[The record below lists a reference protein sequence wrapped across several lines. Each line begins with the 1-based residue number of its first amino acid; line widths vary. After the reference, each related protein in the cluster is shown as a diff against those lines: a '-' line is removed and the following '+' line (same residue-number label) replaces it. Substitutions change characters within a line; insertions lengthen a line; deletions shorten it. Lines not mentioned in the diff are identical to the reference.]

1 MAFAQVDADKRNGAK
16 SLPRISG
23 LTMMAKTLRNMA
35 ISPLVVDEVSTP
47 KALRFVPDVL
57 RVCTK
62 TVMDNTDPDISFD
75 EQGVSNWWNDYQ
87 TILRTRPSEERCAE
101 LLEEALRSIK
111 EAGKGKTYDCILG
124 LSGGVDSSYLAYL
137 AKQWSLRP
145 LVVHFDNGW
154 DDELAVG
161 NIEIIVKKL
170 GFPLNTFVMNWPEFR
185 DLQRAYFKASVLDL
199 DVPADHMI
207 FGALHKIAYD
217 HKIQCVLSG
226 NNLATEWLLP
236 RAWYYSKFD
245 LVNLMGIHRAF
256 GEIPMKHLPKL
267 GVWQRLYYQ
276 RVKLIQDLKILELV
290 PYKKMGA
297 KRFLIDEFQWRDY
310 GGKHYESVFTRF
322 YQGYILPTK
331 YGIDKRKAHLSNL
344 ICNGEI
350 TRGGALEELS
360 RPTDDPGR
368 QQADKRYVAKKL
380 GWSEAEFEDIL
391 ALPPR
396 RHEEFGTDALQSR
409 LADVTL
415 KYCQPFARFGRAIWN
430 R

>member
-1 MAFAQVDADKRNGAK
+1 VAAAAAGFER
-16 SLPRISG
+16 R
-23 LTMMAKTLRNMA
+23 
-35 ISPLVVDEVSTP
+35 
-47 KALRFVPDVL
+47 RFVPEKL
-57 RVCTK
+57 RLCTQ

-75 EQGVSNWWNDYQ
+75 EFGVSNWWHDYQ
-87 TILRTRPSEERCAE
+87 KILETRCSSEDRSA
-101 LLEEALRSIK
+101 LLERELRKIK
-111 EAGKGKTYDCILG
+111 ESGKAKQYDCILG
-124 LSGGVDSSYLAYL
+124 LSGGVDSSYMAYL
-137 AKQWSLRP
+137 AKQWGLRP
-145 LVVHFDNGW
+145 LLVHFDNGW

-161 NIEIIVKKL
+161 NIETIVRKL
-170 GFPLNTFVMNWPEFR
+170 HLPLHTFVMNWPEFR

-207 FGALHKIAYD
+207 FGALHKTACEY
-217 HKIQCVLSG
+217 KIPYVLSG

-245 LVNLMGIHRAF
+245 LVNLTGIHRAF

-276 RVKLIQDLKILELV
+276 RVKMIQDLKVLELV
-290 PYKKMGA
+290 PYKKMEA
-297 KRFLIDEFQWRDY
+297 KRFLIDEFGWRDY

-350 TRGGALEELS
+350 TRSEALKELS
-360 RPTDDPGR
+360 KPTDDPGR
-368 QQADKRYVAKKL
+368 QQTDKRYVAKKL
-380 GWSEAEFEDIL
+380 GWSQAEFEDVL

-396 RHEEFGTDALQSR
+396 THEEFGTDALQSR
-409 LADVTL
+409 LADLTT
-415 KYCQPFARFGRAIWN
+415 KYCQPFARVGRAIWN
-430 R
+430 RNFSVR

>member
-1 MAFAQVDADKRNGAK
+1 VEPSHIIVDRVLESKP
-16 SLPRISG
+16 S
-23 LTMMAKTLRNMA
+23 KT
-35 ISPLVVDEVSTP
+35 SKGS
-47 KALRFVPDVL
+47 FVPENI
-57 RVCTK
+57 RVCAK

-75 EQGVSNWWNDYQ
+75 QDGVCNWWHDYQ
-87 TILRTRPSEERCAE
+87 AILKKRPNEEQR
-101 LLEEALRSIK
+101 EAQLRDSLDKIR
-111 EAGKGKTYDCILG
+111 EASRGRTYDCILG
-124 LSGGVDSSYLAYL
+124 LSGGVDSSYMAYL
-137 AKQWSLRP
+137 AKQWGLRP
-145 LVVHFDNGW
+145 LAVHFDNGW

-161 NIEIIVKKL
+161 NIETIVRKL
-170 GFPLNTFVMNWPEFR
+170 HLPLQTFVMNWPEFR

-207 FGALHKIAYD
+207 FGALHKTAYE
-217 HKIQCVLSG
+217 HNIPYVLSG

-276 RVKLIQDLKILELV
+276 RVKVIQDLKVLELV
-290 PYKKMGA
+290 PYKKMEA
-297 KRFLIDEFQWRDY
+297 KQFLIDEFGWRDY

-344 ICNGEI
+344 ICNSEI
-350 TRGGALEELS
+350 TRSEALRELS
-360 RPTDDPGR
+360 KSTDDPGR
-368 QQADKRYVAKKL
+368 QQTDKRYVAKKL

-396 RHEEFGTDALQSR
+396 AHEEFGTDALQSR
-409 LADVTL
+409 LADLTMR
-415 KYCQPFARFGRAIWN
+415 YCQPFAKVGRAIWN
-430 R
+430 RDSSVRR

>member
-1 MAFAQVDADKRNGAK
+1 MV
-16 SLPRISG
+16 S
-23 LTMMAKTLRNMA
+23 
-35 ISPLVVDEVSTP
+35 EVNKPNSR
-47 KALRFVPDVL
+47 RFEPEVL

-75 EQGVSNWWNDYQ
+75 DLGVSNWWHDYQ
-87 TILRTRPSEERCAE
+87 KILQTRPNEEQRAA
-101 LLEEALRSIK
+101 LLEGSLRKITES
-111 EAGKGKTYDCILG
+111 GKGKPYDCILG

-137 AKQWSLRP
+137 AKKWSLRP

-161 NIEIIVKKL
+161 NIEAVLKKL
-170 GFPLNTFVMNWPEFR
+170 RFPLHTFVMNWPEFR

-199 DVPADHMI
+199 DIPTDHMI
-207 FGALHKIAYD
+207 FGALHKVALNQGIKY
-217 HKIQCVLSG
+217 VLSG
-226 NNLATEWLLP
+226 NNFATEWLLP
-236 RAWYYSKFD
+236 PAWYYSKFD
-245 LVNLMGIHRAF
+245 LVNLKGIHRAF
-256 GEIPMKHLPKL
+256 GEIPMQHLPKL

-276 RVKLIQDLKILELV
+276 RVKTIVDMEILELV
-290 PYKKMGA
+290 PYKKMEA
-297 KRFLIDEFQWRDY
+297 KQFLAGEFGWRDY

-350 TRGGALEELS
+350 TRTKALEELS
-360 RPTDDPGR
+360 KPTDDLGR

-391 ALPPR
+391 ALPLR

-409 LADVTL
+409 LADAIL
-415 KYCQPFARFGRAIWN
+415 RYCQPFARIGRAFLN
-430 R
+430 G

>member
-1 MAFAQVDADKRNGAK
+1 VESPPIGVDAILLDRKPNCVNGR
-16 SLPRISG
+16 S
-23 LTMMAKTLRNMA
+23 
-35 ISPLVVDEVSTP
+35 
-47 KALRFVPDVL
+47 FVPKML

-62 TVMDNTDPDISFD
+62 TVMDNTDPDIVFD
-75 EQGVSNWWNDYQ
+75 EQGVCNWWHDYQ
-87 TILRTRPSEERCAE
+87 AILKRRPTEEECAIHLKE
-101 LLEEALRSIK
+101 LIAQIK
-111 EAGKGKTYDCILG
+111 QAGKGRAYDCILG
-124 LSGGVDSSYLAYL
+124 LSGGVDSSYMAYL
-137 AKQWSLRP
+137 AKQWGLRP
-145 LVVHFDNGW
+145 LIVHFDNGW

-170 GFPLNTFVMNWPEFR
+170 NLPLQTFVMNWPEFR
-185 DLQRAYFKASVLDL
+185 DLQRAYFKAAVLDL

-207 FGALHKIAYD
+207 FGALHKIAYER
-217 HKIQCVLSG
+217 KILYVLSG

-245 LVNLMGIHRAF
+245 LVNLSGIHRAF
-256 GEIPMKHLPKL
+256 GEIPLKHLPKL

-276 RVKLIQDLKILELV
+276 RVKLIQDIKVLELV
-290 PYKKMGA
+290 PYKKMEA
-297 KRFLIDEFQWRDY
+297 KQFLMNEFGWRDY

-350 TRGGALEELS
+350 TRSQALEEL
-360 RPTDDPGR
+360 RLPTDDPVR

-380 GWSEAEFEDIL
+380 GWSETEFEDIL

-396 RHEEFGTDALQSR
+396 PHEEFGTDEMQSR
-409 LADVTL
+409 LADLVTRS
-415 KYCQPFARFGRAIWN
+415 CQPFAKVGRAIWN
-430 R
+430 H